1 MGKKDKTKMRWVS
14 NSSSSNVTDE
24 ALYSDKALEELVAME
39 FPGETMTRRDSKEEK
54 KPERKVNFN
63 GNNGRF
69 ACTER
74 DTSFDQNAVIPES
87 YKQTAVKIELPKIKD
102 IMDTT
107 GLTED
112 DIISIIKTDMK
123 HADDPVYTEPK
134 EGFVT
139 GLIES
144 KRSVSIENIQ
154 GTENIVITDKYGN
167 RLSIPVA
174 IESDPTYS
182 LRFMLDKFYDNIND
196 GSKDVEVEEY
206 ISYTLSDLAAVL
218 ARGQILWGKPDFIIE
233 SKDLDDLLS
242 DLHVKEFCAINLLLT
257 KSNENPGYIFGFITE
272 DMQELVQ
279 KWSQIIE
286 KYYTTK
292 EDYEKFDEFLITIA
306 ALYRVLVDQR
316 YICYGELNSSFTDYL
331 TDNSVYSVETDRIVN
346 AFTNI
351 AAPIEEYP
359 ELTIQINDSVEDV
372 ANGMFDLVQ
381 EGSNDTLSLFC
392 RPEEDYNETDSWN
405 SEESGEGYEETGA
418 EEDGYS
424 GAVGSFDPEEMARQ
438 FAEDYQRTHPDARP
452 SGYVQNAE
460 SVGAPV
466 GEKPFHGEGTEN
478 LGTADSGETST
489 DPADDVY
496 GRSENGSVG
505 TGTSEN
511 TENSD
516 ESDSKSNGRTETGH
530 RSWDANVSDYT
541 SKEVKEETSE
551 ETGNRSG
558 NHDGVKVIQKEAQKV
573 ESSEDALIIPVVT
586 G

>member
-14 NSSSSNVTDE
+14 NSPSSNVTDE

-39 FPGETMTRRDSKEEK
+39 FPGGSMNTGDFKEDK

-69 ACTER
+69 SYSAR
-74 DTSFDQNAVIPES
+74 DAKFDQESAIPES
-87 YKQTAVKIELPKIKD
+87 YKQTAVKIELPKIRD

-112 DIISIIKTDMK
+112 DIISIIKTDME
-123 HADDPVYTEPK
+123 HANDPVSVEPK

-139 GLIES
+139 GLIEA

-154 GTENIVITDKYGN
+154 GTESIVITDKYGN

-182 LRFMLDKFYDNIND
+182 LRFMIDKFYENVND
-196 GSKDVEVEEY
+196 GSVEVEEY

-242 DLHVKEFCAINLLLT
+242 DLQVKEFCAINLLLT

-279 KWSQIIE
+279 RWSQIIE
-286 KYYTTK
+286 KYYVTK
-292 EDYEKFDEFLITIA
+292 DDYEKFDEFLITIA
-306 ALYRVLVDQR
+306 ALYRLLVDQR

-331 TDNSVYSVETDRIVN
+331 TDNSVYSVETDIIVN

-359 ELTIQINDSVEDV
+359 ELTIKINGSVDDISSDV
-372 ANGMFDLVQ
+372 FDLVQ
-381 EGSNDTLSLFC
+381 EGSSDTLSLFC
-392 RPEEDYNETDSWN
+392 RPEEGYDETDSWN
-405 SEESGEGYEETGA
+405 SENSESDDDEETG
-418 EEDGYS
+418 EEQEGYTGS
-424 GAVGSFDPEEMARQ
+424 VGSFDPEEMARQ

-478 LGTADSGETST
+478 TGATDSGETST

-496 GRSENGSVG
+496 GRSENGAAG

-511 TENSD
+511 TENPD
-516 ESDSKSNGRTETGH
+516 ESNANSNGNTKTGH

-551 ETGNRSG
+551 EKEADRSG
-558 NHDGVKVIQKEAQKV
+558 NHDGVKVIQKETQKV
-573 ESSEDALIIPVVT
+573 EPAEDALIIPVIT